1 MKQTVVN
8 FRPHEFIRTDT
19 GLDNFPDSFEL
30 WNNICS
36 TAGKVQRIR
45 DKYNAP
51 VTVNCGYRSP
61 AVNSAVGGVPTS
73 AHLAGLAADIRAA
86 DGTED
91 SNRRLYNVVKDMMQ
105 DLDVDQLIMYNVTPG
120 NTKSTIRF
128 MHVGFR
134 EPGARPRNQVL
145 YK

>member
-1 MKQTVVN
+1 MSDAMYFK
-8 FRPHEFIRTDT
+8 PHEFIRTDT
-19 GLDNFPDSFEL
+19 GIENFPDSFDL
-30 WNNICS
+30 WKNIID
-36 TAGKVQRIR
+36 TAHKINEVRTKFG
-45 DKYNAP
+45 AP
-51 VTVNCGYRSP
+51 IAVDCGYRSP

-105 DLDVDQLIMYNVTPG
+105 DLEVDQLIMYNVTPG

-134 EPGARPRNQVL
+134 ASGVTPRGQL
-145 YK
+145 LFK

>member
-1 MKQTVVN
+1 MPGVVN
-8 FRPHEFIRTDT
+8 FRPHEFIRTDK
-19 GLDNFPDSFEL
+19 GLDNFPDMFEL
-30 WNNICS
+30 WDNICS

-51 VTVNCGYRSP
+51 VTVDCGYRSP
-61 AVNSAVGGVPTS
+61 AVNKSVGGVPTS

-91 SNRRLYNVVKDMMQ
+91 SNRRLYAVVKDLMQ
-105 DLDVDQLIMYNVTPG
+105 ELGVDQLIMYNVRPG
-120 NTKSTIRF
+120 DTKSAVRF

-134 EPGARPRNQVL
+134 APGVQPRAQL
-145 YK
+145 LFK